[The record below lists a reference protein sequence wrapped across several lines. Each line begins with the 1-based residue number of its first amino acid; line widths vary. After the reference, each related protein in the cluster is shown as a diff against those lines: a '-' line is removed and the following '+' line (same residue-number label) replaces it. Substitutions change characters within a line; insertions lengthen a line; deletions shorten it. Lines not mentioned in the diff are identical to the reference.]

1 MCFTPRDG
9 VNINFDWQVC
19 TKCQWLAK
27 NTLGKYASAERWFL
41 TGVAL
46 SGEVPSA
53 GTPMLLQHPFSG
65 DGDLDLQLFFY
76 RA

>member
-1 MCFTPRDG
+1 
-9 VNINFDWQVC
+9 
-19 TKCQWLAK
+19 LAK